1 MEFREK
7 MMLQASDFSKRA
19 QAVQPSAT
27 LAVSKKAKQMAA
39 EGIDVI
45 NLGVGEPDFTTPKA
59 ISEAAIEAIE
69 GGQTSFYT
77 PVGGILPLREAIAE
91 QTTKKTG
98 QVLSADQ
105 VTVTSGAK
113 LSLYTIMQVLLNPGD
128 QVVMPEPYWVSYVE
142 QVRLAGGV
150 ATTVKPKTAAMKLTP
165 ADLDEVA
172 GPVKLIIL
180 NNPSN
185 PTGQVYSRAEVQ
197 ALLDWA
203 DAHDSFLLS
212 DEIYGQLI
220 YNGQTFTSAL
230 SLKEIKDSRLIIV
243 DGVSKSY
250 SMTGW
255 RLGWTIADEKIIA
268 EMNKLLGH
276 MTSNPAAVS
285 QYAALAALTVDQQMV
300 EDMRTTFESRLNAT
314 YDKLTAIPGL
324 SVAQKPEGAFYLFF
338 KVDQDLLDKL
348 GLKSTIDFASALLE
362 QAHVAIPAGEG
373 FGMPGY
379 LRLSYAKD
387 QATINEA
394 LDRIL
399 AFVQ

>member
-1 MEFREK
+1 
-7 MMLQASDFSKRA
+7 MLQASDFSKRA

-98 QVLSADQ
+98 QALSANQ

-212 DEIYGQLI
+212 DEIYGQLV

-230 SLKEIKDSRLIIV
+230 SLQAIKDSRLIIV
-243 DGVSKSY
+243 NGVSKSY

-348 GLKSTIDFASALLE
+348 GLKSTIDFATALLE

-387 QATINEA
+387 QETINEA

>member
-1 MEFREK
+1 
-7 MMLQASDFSKRA
+7 MLQASDFSKRA

-212 DEIYGQLI
+212 DEIYGQLV

-338 KVDQDLLDKL
+338 KVDQDLLDKM
-348 GLKSTIDFASALLE
+348 GLKSTIDFATALLE

>member
-1 MEFREK
+1 
-7 MMLQASDFSKRA
+7 MLQASDFSKRT

-27 LAVSKKAKQMAA
+27 FAVSKKAKQMAA

-91 QTTKKTG
+91 QMTEKTG
-98 QVLSADQ
+98 QVLSPNQ

-150 ATTVKPKTAAMKLTP
+150 ATTVRPKTAAMKLTP

-185 PTGQVYSRAEVQ
+185 PTGQVYSRDEVQ

-212 DEIYGQLI
+212 DEIYGQLV

-348 GLKSTIDFASALLE
+348 GLKSTIDFATALLE

-387 QATINEA
+387 QETINEA
-394 LDRIL
+394 LNRIL

>member
-7 MMLQASDFSKRA
+7 MMLQASDFSKRT

-91 QTTKKTG
+91 QMTEKTG
-98 QVLSADQ
+98 QVLSPNQ

-150 ATTVKPKTAAMKLTP
+150 ATTVRPKTAAMKLTP

-185 PTGQVYSRAEVQ
+185 PTGQVYSRDEVQ

-212 DEIYGQLI
+212 DEIYGQLV

-348 GLKSTIDFASALLE
+348 GLKSTIDFATALLE

-373 FGMPGY
+373 FGIPGY

-387 QATINEA
+387 QETINEA
-394 LDRIL
+394 LNRIL

>member
-212 DEIYGQLI
+212 DEIYGQLV

>member
-1 MEFREK
+1 
-7 MMLQASDFSKRA
+7 MLQASDFSKRT
-19 QAVQPSAT
+19 QAVRPSAT
-27 LAVSKKAKQMAA
+27 LAVSKQAKQMAA
-39 EGIDVI
+39 AGIDVI

-59 ISEAAIEAIE
+59 ISEAAIAAIK

-98 QVLSADQ
+98 QALSANQ

-165 ADLDEVA
+165 ADLDDVA

-180 NNPSN
+180 NNPAN
-185 PTGQVYSRAEVQ
+185 PTGQVYSRAEVL

-212 DEIYGQLI
+212 DEIYGQLV

-230 SLKEIKDSRLIIV
+230 ALKKIKDSRLIIV

-255 RLGWTIADEKIIA
+255 RIGWTIADEKIIA

-285 QYAALAALTVDQQMV
+285 QYAALAALTVDQKMV
-300 EDMRTTFESRLNAT
+300 EDMRATFESRLNET
-314 YDKLTAIPGL
+314 YAKLIAIPGL

-348 GLKSTIDFASALLE
+348 GLKSTLDFATALLK

-379 LRLSYAKD
+379 LRLSYAQD
-387 QATINEA
+387 QETINEA
-394 LDRIL
+394 LDRIM

>member
-45 NLGVGEPDFTTPKA
+45 NLGVGEPDFTTPTA

-98 QVLSADQ
+98 QVLSPNQ

-128 QVVMPEPYWVSYVE
+128 QAVMPEPYWVSYVE

-212 DEIYGQLI
+212 DEIYGQLV

-324 SVAQKPEGAFYLFF
+324 SVTPKPEGAFYLFF
-338 KVDQDLLDKL
+338 KVDQDLLDKP
-348 GLKSTIDFASALLE
+348 GLKSTIDFATALLE

>member
-91 QTTKKTG
+91 QTTKETG
-98 QVLSADQ
+98 QVLSINQ

-185 PTGQVYSRAEVQ
+185 PTGQVYSRDEVQ

-212 DEIYGQLI
+212 DEIYGQLV

-348 GLKSTIDFASALLE
+348 GLKSTIDFATALLE

-387 QATINEA
+387 QETINEA
-394 LDRIL
+394 LNRIL

>member
-1 MEFREK
+1 
-7 MMLQASDFSKRA
+7 MLQASDFSKRA

-91 QTTKKTG
+91 QTTKETG
-98 QVLSADQ
+98 QVLSINQ

-185 PTGQVYSRAEVQ
+185 PTGQVYSRDEVQ

-212 DEIYGQLI
+212 DEIYGQLV

-348 GLKSTIDFASALLE
+348 GLKSTIDFATALLE

-387 QATINEA
+387 QETINEA
-394 LDRIL
+394 LNRIL

>member
-27 LAVSKKAKQMAA
+27 LAVSKKAKQMAS

-98 QVLSADQ
+98 QALSPSQ

-185 PTGQVYSRAEVQ
+185 PTGQVYSRDEVQ

-212 DEIYGQLI
+212 DEIYGQLV

-348 GLKSTIDFASALLE
+348 GLKSTIDFATALLE

>member
-1 MEFREK
+1 
-7 MMLQASDFSKRA
+7 MLQASDFSKRA

-45 NLGVGEPDFTTPKA
+45 NLGVGEPDFTTPTA

-98 QVLSADQ
+98 QVLSPNQ

-128 QVVMPEPYWVSYVE
+128 QAVMPEPYWVSYVE

-212 DEIYGQLI
+212 DEIYGQLV

-324 SVAQKPEGAFYLFF
+324 SVTPKPEGAFYLFF
-338 KVDQDLLDKL
+338 KVDQDLLDKP
-348 GLKSTIDFASALLE
+348 GLKSTIDFATALLE

>member
-1 MEFREK
+1 
-7 MMLQASDFSKRA
+7 MLQASDFSKRA

>member
-45 NLGVGEPDFTTPKA
+45 NLGVGEPEFTTPKA

-77 PVGGILPLREAIAE
+77 PVGGILPLRKAIAE

-243 DGVSKSY
+243 DGV
-250 SMTGW
+250 
-255 RLGWTIADEKIIA
+255 
-268 EMNKLLGH
+268 
-276 MTSNPAAVS
+276 
-285 QYAALAALTVDQQMV
+285 
-300 EDMRTTFESRLNAT
+300 
-314 YDKLTAIPGL
+314 
-324 SVAQKPEGAFYLFF
+324 
-338 KVDQDLLDKL
+338 
-348 GLKSTIDFASALLE
+348 
-362 QAHVAIPAGEG
+362 
-373 FGMPGY
+373 
-379 LRLSYAKD
+379 
-387 QATINEA
+387 
-394 LDRIL
+394 
-399 AFVQ
+399 

>member
-1 MEFREK
+1 
-7 MMLQASDFSKRA
+7 MLQASDFSKRA

-45 NLGVGEPDFTTPKA
+45 NLGVGEPDFTTPTA

-98 QVLSADQ
+98 QVLSSNQ

-185 PTGQVYSRAEVQ
+185 PTGQVYSRDEVQ

-212 DEIYGQLI
+212 DEIYGQLV

-255 RLGWTIADEKIIA
+255 RLGWTIADEKIIS

-348 GLKSTIDFASALLE
+348 GLKSTIDFATALLE

-387 QATINEA
+387 QETINEA